1 MNGRPPPILVLNPAN
16 DEQFAER
23 ARALLDRAGTP
34 GELQAAL
41 RAEHP
46 LVIVRSRDLAGED
59 EAWYVYRDGH
69 WVPSTNV
76 NSGG

>member
-1 MNGRPPPILVLNPAN
+1 VDGRPPPILVLNPAN

-23 ARALLDRAGTP
+23 ARALLDHARTP

-41 RAEHP
+41 LADHP
-46 LVIVRSRDLAGED
+46 QVIVRSRDLAGED

-69 WVPSTNV
+69 WVPSTNE

>member
-1 MNGRPPPILVLNPAN
+1 MNARPPPILVLNPAN
-16 DEQFAER
+16 DEQFAEQ
-23 ARALLDRAGTP
+23 ARALLGHASTP
-34 GELQAAL
+34 GALQAAL

-46 LVIVRSRDLAGED
+46 EVIVRSRDLAGED